1 MDKSIRYGFLNSQND
16 GIHIKM
22 KKNQN
27 IAGYPIGI
35 VYIEDVYYP
44 IVPGNVVNAST
55 YPFPV
60 RMLPVKNI
68 NCDELFAC
76 DDKVGGL
83 IKEACE
89 QLVKEGVRAI
99 SGACGF
105 FGNYQKE
112 MSELFD
118 VPVALS
124 SLVQVPWIFTM
135 LKPSQKL
142 AILTADEK
150 SITKRLLDNCGISD
164 EMLKR
169 IVIKD
174 LASSENFSCVIKNW
188 GEWDNDL
195 ARKDVVGKAIEATT
209 ENNDIG
215 AILLECSDM
224 PPYAASIQ
232 AEVGLPVFDFIT
244 LIKWMH
250 SAVSQK
256 PYDGFI

>member
-1 MDKSIRYGFLNSQND
+1 MDKNIRYGYLNREND
-16 GIHIKM
+16 SVHIRMREK
-22 KKNQN
+22 QN

-35 VYIEDVYYP
+35 IYIEDVYYP
-44 IVPGNVVNAST
+44 ILPGNVVNACT

-60 RMLPVKNI
+60 RMIPVKGI
-68 NCDELFAC
+68 NCDELFSC
-76 DDKVGGL
+76 DEKVGHA
-83 IKEACE
+83 IKEACG
-89 QLVKEGVRAI
+89 QLEKEGVRAI
-99 SGACGF
+99 TGACGF

-112 MSELFD
+112 MSGICS

-124 SLVQVPWIFTM
+124 SLLQVPWVLAT
-135 LKPSQKL
+135 LKPGEKL

-150 SITKRLLDNCGISD
+150 SITKRLLDNCGITE

-174 LASSENFSCVIKNW
+174 LAGSDNFSCVIKNW

-195 ARKDVVGKAIEATT
+195 ARNDVVTKAVEAVE
-209 ENNDIG
+209 ENADIG

-224 PPYAASIQ
+224 PPYAADIQ

-244 LIKWMH
+244 LIKWLY
-250 SAVSQK
+250 SSVAQK
-256 PYDGFI
+256 TYEGFI